1 MGAGS
6 KFLAFLFSY
15 TAIWGSYEMYYKMRL
30 EDFMSLG
37 AIGYA
42 ILSLGCVFLGT
53 LIAKAAVD
61 S

>member
-1 MGAGS
+1 MGTGS
-6 KFLAFLFSY
+6 KFIAFLFTY
-15 TAIWGSYEMYYKMRL
+15 TLIWGSYELYHMMRV
-30 EDFMSLG
+30 EEFMSLG

-42 ILSLGCVFLGT
+42 FLSLGCVFLGT